1 MADPSLL
8 YATLLGQ
15 GLIWTAGHCL
25 GMCGPLIVSL
35 RFGAAADGSVK
46 TAATFTQLMAYQAG
60 RALSLGL
67 LGAALGWLGAAA
79 GGMVRQSM
87 PVVTLVAAA
96 LCLVLALVEVG
107 WLRLPVLPLP
117 APLAWLSR
125 GAQGALSRRGWPA
138 ALVLGA
144 GLAFLPCA
152 VTVWALALAASS
164 AHPLHGAALMVLLV
178 VLTTPFLLVAALL
191 PAALSRWRLLRGRW
205 LVPLGL
211 AVSALVLAVM
221 AVRDLL
227 APAGAACHG

>member
-1 MADPSLL
+1 LL

-35 RFGAAADGSVK
+35 RFGAAPDGSVK
-46 TAATFTQLMAYQAG
+46 VASTVAQLMAYQLG
-60 RALSLGL
+60 RGLSLGL

-79 GGMVRQSM
+79 GGLVRQSL

-96 LCLVLALVEVG
+96 FCLGLALVEAG

-117 APLAWLSR
+117 APLARLSR
-125 GAQGALSRRGWPA
+125 DATGSLQRRGWPA
-138 ALVLGA
+138 ALLLGV

-152 VTVWALALAASS
+152 VTVWALALAAAS
-164 AHPLHGAALMVLLV
+164 AHPLHGAVLMALLV
-178 VLTTPFLLVAALL
+178 ALTTPFLLIAALI
-191 PAALSRWRLLRGRW
+191 PAGLSRWRLLRGRW

-211 AVSALVLAVM
+211 GLSALVLAVM